1 MKVKNIIIT
10 LLTALVIVVA
20 LNLYLTNITRNHI
33 YNAYAKVINIMSE
46 KNPEL
51 VTEVIKSFKESS
63 SNKDILKSYGIDTK
77 TINILNN
84 YQNYE
89 TKIICITV
97 LSFLSITLIFLSNY
111 IFTRIKIKK
120 EINTINSYLNTIL
133 QGVYD
138 LNIADYNEDEISIL
152 KNDIYKV
159 AIKLKEYSEYEL
171 KENKYLVSFLED
183 ISHQL
188 KTPLTALIVTND
200 ILSTNELTTSER
212 NNFLNKQTKELEK
225 MDWLIATLLKY
236 SKLDSGSIKLKE
248 EKIKASNLI
257 AEVIESLSIPIEL
270 KEAEITIENLDYS
283 LICDINWTKEALTN
297 ILKNACEHIPS
308 KGEITIRGENN
319 PLYKSITIT
328 DYGCGISKKDIKN
341 IFKRFYSSNSNKN
354 SIGIGLNMSKLI
366 IEKQKGKIEVE
377 SELGKYTTF
386 KIIFFKKWHNCNKES
401 HFKVTNMTYN
411 EYEKRRKNGNIKSW
425 KFIKSL

>member
-10 LLTALVIVVA
+10 LITSLIIVIG

-33 YNAYAKVINIMSE
+33 YNTYTKVINIVSE

-51 VTEVIKSFKESS
+51 VKDVIKSFNEPSLNKE
-63 SNKDILKSYGIDTK
+63 ILEKYGINTK
-77 TINILNN
+77 TINKINN
-84 YQNYE
+84 YQDYE
-89 TKIICITV
+89 AKLIGTTAISFFSII
-97 LSFLSITLIFLSNY
+97 LIIFSNY
-111 IFTRIKIKK
+111 LHTRRKIKK

-133 QGVYD
+133 QGIYD

-159 AIKLKEYSEYEL
+159 ATKLKEYSEYEL

-183 ISHQL
+183 VSHQL

-200 ILSTNELTTSER
+200 ILSTNDLTKAER
-212 NNFLNKQTKELEK
+212 NSFLNKQTKELEK

-236 SKLDSGSIKLKE
+236 SKLDSGSIILKK
-248 EKIKASNLI
+248 EKIKASSLI
-257 AEVIESLSIPIEL
+257 DDVIESLSIPIEL
-270 KEAEITIENLDYS
+270 KEAEITTENLDFN

-297 ILKNACEHIPS
+297 ILKNACEHVPS
-308 KGEITIRGENN
+308 KGKITIKGENN

-328 DYGCGISKKDIKN
+328 DFGCGISKKDIKN

-386 KIIFFKKWHNCNKES
+386 KIMFFQKWHNCN
-401 HFKVTNMTYN
+401 
-411 EYEKRRKNGNIKSW
+411 
-425 KFIKSL
+425 